1 MQTQINPIYWSNL
14 RIVSLRSGVAA
25 YMGIACEEIGINAYV
40 LLFIQNN
47 AILFFEFKFWDP
59 LVEC

>member
-40 LLFIQNN
+40 LSFIQNN
-47 AILFFEFKFWDP
+47 AILFF
-59 LVEC
+59 